1 MDNEI
6 KHRGRKPKE
15 PTSGF
20 GANLRRLRTERGL
33 NQTQL
38 AEHVGVVQ
46 SHIANIECGGKSPS
60 LDMLTRLSDFF
71 GVGYDELMRETSDE
85 SAVAA

>member
-1 MDNEI
+1 MDNET
-6 KHRGRKPKE
+6 KHRGRKPKQA
-15 PTSGF
+15 TVGF
-20 GANLRRLRTERGL
+20 GANLRRLRTSRGL

>member
-1 MDNEI
+1 MMDEI

-15 PTSGF
+15 PTVGF

-38 AEHVGVVQ
+38 AESVGVVQ
-46 SHIANIECGGKSPS
+46 SHIANIEVRRQESVHRNAHPLVGFFWR
-60 LDMLTRLSDFF
+60 RL
-71 GVGYDELMRETSDE
+71 
-85 SAVAA
+85 

>member
-1 MDNEI
+1 MDNNT

-20 GANLRRLRTERGL
+20 GANLRRLRTQRGM

-38 AEHVGVVQ
+38 AESIGVVQ
-46 SHIANIECGGKSPS
+46 SHIANVECGGKNPS
-60 LDMLTRLSDFF
+60 LDMLTRLSAFF

>member
-1 MDNEI
+1 MDEI

-20 GANLRRLRTERGL
+20 GSNLRRLRTERGL

-71 GVGYDELMRETSDE
+71 GVGYDELMRESPDE

>member
-1 MDNEI
+1 MDEI

-20 GANLRRLRTERGL
+20 GSNLRRLRTERGL

-38 AEHVGVVQ
+38 AESIGVVQ
-46 SHIANIECGGKSPS
+46 SHIANIEVGGKNPS
-60 LDMLTRLSDFF
+60 IEILTKLSAFF
-71 GVGYDELMRETSDE
+71 GVGYDELMRTSDE
-85 SAVAA
+85 SVTA

>member
-1 MDNEI
+1 MDSEI

-38 AEHVGVVQ
+38 AESIGVVQ
-46 SHIANIECGGKSPS
+46 SHIANIEVGGKNPS
-60 LDMLTRLSDFF
+60 IEMLTKLSAFF
-71 GVGYDELMRETSDE
+71 GVGYDELMKETPDE
-85 SAVAA
+85 SAVTA

>member
-20 GANLRRLRTERGL
+20 GSNLRRLRTERGL

>member
-1 MDNEI
+1 MDEI

-15 PTSGF
+15 PTVGF

-71 GVGYDELMRETSDE
+71 GVGYDELMRESPDE

>member
-1 MDNEI
+1 MDEI

-38 AEHVGVVQ
+38 AESIGVVQ
-46 SHIANIECGGKSPS
+46 SHIANIEVGGKNPS
-60 LDMLTRLSDFF
+60 IEMLTKLSAFF
-71 GVGYDELMRETSDE
+71 GVGYDELMRTSDE